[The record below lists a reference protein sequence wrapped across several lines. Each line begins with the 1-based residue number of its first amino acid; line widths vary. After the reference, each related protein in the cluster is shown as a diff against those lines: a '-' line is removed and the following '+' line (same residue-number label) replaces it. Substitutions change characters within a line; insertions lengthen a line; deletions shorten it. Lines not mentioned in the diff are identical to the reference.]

1 MKNKGLIYM
10 AVASSILTSTVV
22 SATEFR
28 SSTVRALGM
37 GGSNVASTNGV
48 DATYWNPAA
57 YGFFG
62 ESDDSAEAKS
72 VDNSRLSEKTWG
84 MDLGLNAG
92 AKVFGPLDGNT
103 TILKSLVNPANISTT
118 QLAASSIGSTV
129 ADVAAFS
136 SGIASLDPTPMG
148 ASVFA
153 DGGSGIRISNYGVNI
168 RGSLDVSGS
177 LILDNQNAKLDV
189 LTTVAGGVV
198 TAGAAVTLTGLPQ
211 GYFSPTQRQNMLTQ
225 LSSSAGGLTADQAAS
240 VIVAY
245 ESALGAPATNP
256 TNIAAAD
263 ATVNLIAAAT
273 APGDITQNNTE
284 WAVRGA
290 FVKEVGVTYGH
301 ALNERLSIGGVL
313 KFMQAELFDSRSSI
327 LGAATDT
334 SALDRG
340 ATETS
345 TGFGLDLGV
354 MYRMPSY
361 QFGLAVRNINAPS
374 FTYSVTGYTYKMG
387 PQAKVGAAWMPSDE
401 FTLEAGYDLTENK
414 GVVETDKTQYWN
426 LGLEWDAWSVLALRA
441 GAYQNM
447 SQSDLGLIRT
457 AGLGINMWAVRL
469 DVAGAISTNKVT
481 FEGKS
486 VPAYAMASLALSSDF

>member
-1 MKNKGLIYM
+1 MKKNSLIYM
-10 AVASSILTSTVV
+10 AVASSILASTVV

-37 GGSNVASTNGV
+37 GGSNIASTNGV

-62 ESDDSAEAKS
+62 ESDDSAETKS
-72 VDNSRLSEKTWG
+72 VDNSALSDKTWG
-84 MDLGLNAG
+84 MDLGLDAG
-92 AKVFGPLDGNT
+92 AKVFGPLDKNT
-103 TILKSLVNPANISTT
+103 TILKSLVNPANIPTT
-118 QLAASSIGSTV
+118 QLAASSVGSTV

-136 SGIASLDPTPMG
+136 SGIASLDPAPMG

-177 LILDNQNAKLDV
+177 LLLDNQNAKLDV

-198 TAGAAVTLTGLPQ
+198 TPGAAAGLVALPP
-211 GYFSPTQRQNMLTQ
+211 GYFTAAQRQNMLTK
-225 LSSSAGGLTADQAAS
+225 LSSPAGGLTADQAAS
-240 VIVAY
+240 VIIAY
-245 ESALGAPATNP
+245 ETTLGAPATNP
-256 TNIAAAD
+256 TNIAALD
-263 ATVNLIAAAT
+263 AETNLIAAAT
-273 APGDITQNNTE
+273 APGDITQNNTQ

-313 KFMQAELFDSRSSI
+313 KFMQADLFDARSSI
-327 LGAATDT
+327 LGTATDT
-334 SALDRG
+334 SALNKG

-361 QFGLAVRNINAPS
+361 QFGLTVRNINAPS
-374 FTYSVTGYTYKMG
+374 FTYSATGYTYKMD
-387 PQAKVGAAWMPSDE
+387 PQAKVGAAWMPSRD
-401 FTLEAGYDLTENK
+401 FTLELGYDVTKNK
-414 GVVETDKTQYWN
+414 GVIETDESQYVN
-426 LGLEWDAWSVLALRA
+426 FGFEWDAWQVLALRA
-441 GAYQNM
+441 GAYQNLA
-447 SQSDLGLIRT
+447 QSDLGLVTT
-457 AGLGINMWAVRL
+457 AGLGLNLWAVRL
-469 DVAGAISTNKVT
+469 DIAGAISSNKVT
-481 FEGKS
+481 FEGKD
-486 VPAYAMASLALSSDF
+486 VPGYAMASLALSSDF

>member
-10 AVASSILTSTVV
+10 AVASSMLASTAV

-72 VDNSRLSEKTWG
+72 VDNSRLSEKSWG
-84 MDLGLNAG
+84 MDLGVDAG
-92 AKVFGPLDGNT
+92 GKAFGPLDKNT
-103 TILKSLVNPANISTT
+103 TILKSLVNPANISTG
-118 QLAASSIGSTV
+118 QLAAASVGTTV
-129 ADVAAFS
+129 ADVATFS
-136 SGIASLDPTPMG
+136 QGIVSLDPAPMG
-148 ASVFA
+148 VGAFA
-153 DGGSGIRISNYGVNI
+153 DVGTGIRIGSYGINV
-168 RGSLDVSGS
+168 RGTLDVGGTVA
-177 LILDNQNAKLDV
+177 LDNQNARLDL
-189 LTTVAGGVV
+189 LTAIVGNTPVPI
-198 TAGAAVTLTGLPQ
+198 GAANALVSVN
-211 GYFSPTQRQNMLTQ
+211 GYFTQAQLDNMLIQ
-225 LSSSAGGLTADQAAS
+225 LSTAGGLSPDQAA
-240 VIVAY
+240 VAIGLY
-245 ESALGAPATNP
+245 EAALGTPATNP
-256 TNIAAAD
+256 TGIVAND
-263 ATVNLIAAAT
+263 AVNNLITTAT
-273 APGDITQNNTE
+273 APGDITKNNTAWE
-284 WAVRGA
+284 LRGA
-290 FVKEVGVTYGH
+290 LVKELGVTYGH
-301 ALNERLSIGGVL
+301 AINDRLSIGGVL
-313 KFMQAELFDSRSSI
+313 KYMQAELFDYKTDI
-327 LGAATDT
+327 LGAVGNTAT
-334 SALDRG
+334 SNNG

-361 QFGLAVRNINAPS
+361 QFGLTVRNINAPS
-374 FTYSVTGYTYKMG
+374 FTYSATGYTYKMD

-414 GVVETDKTQYWN
+414 GVIETDKTQYWN
-426 LGLEWDAWSVLALRA
+426 LGLEWDAWSILALRA